1 MSKKSYLVSVFILIS
16 LIIGIIKTTKPSTN
30 YITTDRLSIISNKPI
45 ELPIAKIII
54 PKIGIDGEIY
64 NINSRE
70 NDVDKNITIL
80 KESIFP
86 NHDNSII
93 FLAAHSGEGKIAYF
107 NDLDKLKTND
117 IVIFQ
122 YKDKNYYYSI
132 NQIFEEDK
140 DGDIEIIKTSNKQ
153 LVLTTCS
160 RKDKRKQLIVNSNFI
175 KKEEIT

>member
-1 MSKKSYLVSVFILIS
+1 MSKRSYLISVFILIS
-16 LIIGIIKTTKPSTN
+16 LIFGIIKTTELNTK
-30 YITTDRLSIISNKPI
+30 YITTDRLTVIGSKPI

-54 PKIGIDGEIY
+54 PKVGIEGDIY
-64 NINSRE
+64 SINSKE
-70 NDVDKNITIL
+70 NNVERNITIL
-80 KESIFP
+80 KESILP
-86 NHDNSII
+86 DHNNSIV

-122 YKDKNYYYSI
+122 YENENYYYIIDS
-132 NQIFEEDK
+132 IFEEDK
-140 DGDIEIIKTSNKQ
+140 DGDIEITSTSNKQ

-160 RKDKRKQLIVNSNFI
+160 RKDKSKQLIVNSNFI